1 MCYNNNN
8 NNNLYSC
15 PEMFTIDKYIQRK
28 ILSSKSGNLSSVRF
42 KSEQASYYDLNIFF
56 DPPVDINR
64 DIRHRIGASISG
76 SSSYL
81 GQNGQKSVLCSGVT
95 FNFVSSVATGRNNK
109 TNVDQGQFPE
119 FLFTLK
125 ILLFNYLNRGLLFL
139 Y

>member
-1 MCYNNNN
+1 M
-8 NNNLYSC
+8 
-15 PEMFTIDKYIQRK
+15 
-28 ILSSKSGNLSSVRF
+28 RF
-42 KSEQASYYDLNIFF
+42 KSEQASYYDPNIFF

-95 FNFVSSVATGRNNK
+95 FNFVNSVATGRSSK

-125 ILLFNYLNRGLLFL
+125 KLLFNYLNRELLFL